1 MLNWQ
6 HDYFVNILKLLMHV
20 LSYWKYDFD
29 VLCNLTAWELQRAYI
44 LLDVCILSKYKIRNY
59 LLNIFFSVHD
69 HTSKSNKKIMN

>member
-6 HDYFVNILKLLMHV
+6 HDYFANILKLLMHV
-20 LSYWKYDFD
+20 LSYWKYD
-29 VLCNLTAWELQRAYI
+29 VLCNLTASELQRAYI
-44 LLDVCILSKYKIRNY
+44 LLDVCILSKYKIHNY